1 MNYIYILDECI
12 AEAEI
17 EDKCEVLENI
27 ENNSIT
33 LPL

>member
-1 MNYIYILDECI
+1 MDYIYILDECI
-12 AEAEI
+12 AEM